1 MELSTRASEL
11 REAVEAATDSP
22 AQVTRVG
29 TSVRITAPIKS
40 HTTPAQWGRTLD
52 VVRRGDDWGTTSVS
66 GTVLVWSEIHETEQ
80 P

>member
-11 REAVEAATDSP
+11 REAVEDATDSP

-29 TSVRITAPIKS
+29 TRVRISAPVS
-40 HTTPAQWGRTLD
+40 PQTTPAQWAATLD
-52 VVRRGDDWGTTSVS
+52 VVRRGDDWGSTTVS
-66 GTVLVWSEIHETEQ
+66 GTVLVWSEIHETEV